1 MAERGVLI
9 KDRTEM
15 VIVVTDRTGLRDS
28 VREILF
34 KGAGVSLFEASVR
47 ESFSFVQVQIDR
59 VCTRWLCGQR
69 GKHDQQLLVHGVV
82 L

>member
-34 KGAGVSLFEASVR
+34 KGACVNLFEALVR

-59 VCTRWLCGQR
+59 VCIRWLCGQR